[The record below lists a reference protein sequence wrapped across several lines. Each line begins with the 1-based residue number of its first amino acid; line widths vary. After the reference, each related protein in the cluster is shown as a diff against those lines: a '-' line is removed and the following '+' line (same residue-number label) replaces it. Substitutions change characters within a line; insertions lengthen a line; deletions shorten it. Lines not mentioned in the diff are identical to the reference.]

1 MGRIRLKDVFTFIC
15 TLAVVITSGIIIC
28 TFLTIYQF
36 FIIGQIFN
44 SYFLLQLAISITMA
58 LWSIRFFIYRK
69 GKERYI
75 YSGAFM
81 LISIIFIFF
90 MSNLIK

>member
-1 MGRIRLKDVFTFIC
+1 MRRLRLKDIFTFIC
-15 TLAVVITSGIIIC
+15 TLAVIITSIIIIC

-36 FIIGQIFN
+36 YIVGQMFN
-44 SYFLLQLAISITMA
+44 SYFLLQIATAITMA

-81 LISIIFIFF
+81 LIAIIFMFF
-90 MSNLIK
+90 IVNLVK